1 MPRLAFAGTKDNIT
15 YGPQWDDAYVAI
27 GDGLAA
33 NRDELVKRGWTVELL
48 PDADH
53 ISAMQSAQVLPV
65 LRPWLVAALA

>member
-1 MPRLAFAGTKDNIT
+1 MKLRVAPWLAVPGVLYLSLLFV
-15 YGPQWDDAYVAI
+15 YGLGVALA
-27 GDGLAA
+27 DGWH
-33 NRDELVKRGWTVELL
+33 EQIVKRGWTVELL